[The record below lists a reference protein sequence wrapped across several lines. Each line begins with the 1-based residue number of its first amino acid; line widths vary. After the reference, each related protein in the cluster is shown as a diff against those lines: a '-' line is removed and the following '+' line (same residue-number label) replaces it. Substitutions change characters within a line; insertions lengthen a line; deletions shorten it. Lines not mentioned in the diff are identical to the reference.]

1 MKLSP
6 VIKQFLLYF
15 IANSLLLGIVI
26 GLFYQADIEFH
37 QHLIE
42 SQETA
47 QINLQSKAISFHFQ
61 NIESDLALISELYG
75 LRKLASGNES
85 VSSKELEYDF
95 LSISLRKGIYDQ
107 IRFISKTGM
116 ELLRVNYNM
125 GKPYL
130 VPNEQLQNKAG
141 RYYFKNT
148 MILNKEKV
156 YVSPLDLNIERG
168 EIEKPNKPM
177 IRFGTPIFN
186 IKNEKQGV
194 LILNFLAQFMIDSFE
209 KSRQDWFDQ
218 HYLLNSDGY
227 WLSSPIPEDE
237 WGFMLN
243 ERENKSFSNRF
254 PNAWTIITKEETGQF
269 ITSEGL
275 FTFSTFYPTIEAQ
288 KLKNVIDKTRKTSVF
303 SIKANYWKIVSFVPQ
318 ETLNEVL
325 IERSKNLQNTLILLF
340 TFLVILIGIASFLF
354 VNVGEQ
360 KKKVEQ
366 DLRNSITQLE
376 EFAYIVSHDLK
387 TPLRGISSLA
397 GWIVEDY
404 KEVLDEKGRKWL
416 NRLLQ
421 RTEHMNTL
429 ITGILHYSKVS
440 RNNQKKVKLSSS
452 QVVSEVV
459 KSLDYSEN
467 IKVQVDGE
475 LPNIYYNQTQLEQ
488 VFQNLI
494 ENAIKHMGKPE
505 GIVVISC
512 RDTGR
517 FVEFCVSDN
526 GIGIEEEHYER
537 IFKMFQG
544 LNPEKEDGNTGIG
557 LALVK
562 KIINN
567 NNGTVWVKSK
577 KGEGSTFYFTIPKRL
592 KIIRHQIK

>member
-1 MKLSP
+1 MKLYP

-15 IANSLLLGIVI
+15 IGNSLLLGIVFW
-26 GLFYQADIEFH
+26 LFYQADIEFH
-37 QHLIE
+37 QQLIE
-42 SQETA
+42 TQETA

-75 LRKLASGNES
+75 LRKLASGNEN

-107 IRFISKTGM
+107 IRFISKTGL
-116 ELLRVNYNM
+116 EVLRVNYNT

-130 VPNEQLQNKAG
+130 VPKDQLQNKAS

-156 YVSPLDLNIERG
+156 YVSPLDLNFEKG
-168 EIEKPNKPM
+168 KIEKPIKPM

-186 IKNEKQGV
+186 TKNEKQGV

-209 KSRQDWFDQ
+209 KTRQDWFDQ

-227 WLSSPIPEDE
+227 WLSSPNPEEE
-237 WGFMLN
+237 WGFMLK
-243 ERENKSFSNRF
+243 ERKNKSFSNKF
-254 PNAWTIITKEETGQF
+254 PNAWTIITNEKTGQF
-269 ITSEGL
+269 ATYEGL
-275 FTFSTFYPTIEAQ
+275 FTFSTFYPVVEAQ
-288 KLKNVIDKTRKTSVF
+288 KLRNVIDKTRKSSV
-303 SIKANYWKIVSFVPQ
+303 SGTKENYWKIVSFVPQ
-318 ETLNEVL
+318 ETLDKVL
-325 IERSKNLQNTLILLF
+325 VERSKNLQNTLILLY
-340 TFLVILIGIASFLF
+340 TFLVILIGIGSFLF

-360 KKKVEQ
+360 KKKAEQ
-366 DLRNSITQLE
+366 DLRHSFTQLE

-397 GWIVEDY
+397 GWIEEDY